1 MGWYR
6 YWVSEVEN
14 RDTCMDR
21 IASSTRT
28 IVMRQGYWLLWSI
41 ETGLS
46 EYLPNMSSIIVR
58 PYHNTNCHISQSEAG
73 RNTEI
78 LEQGSQTS
86 LITD

>member
-46 EYLPNMSSIIVR
+46 EYLSIMSSIIVR
-58 PYHNTNCHISQSEAG
+58 HIITRIATFPNLKQEETQRSS
-73 RNTEI
+73 NK
-78 LEQGSQTS
+78 GSQTS